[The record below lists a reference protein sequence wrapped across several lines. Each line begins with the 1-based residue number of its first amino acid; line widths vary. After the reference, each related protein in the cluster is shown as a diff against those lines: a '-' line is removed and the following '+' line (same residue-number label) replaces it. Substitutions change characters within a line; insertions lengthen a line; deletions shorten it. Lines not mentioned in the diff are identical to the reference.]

1 MAAIIF
7 PQNPTL
13 NQEFTPAGSTVT
25 YKWNGTYWQL
35 ATATIANSASFA
47 GTASFVI
54 NPPISSSYALTASF
68 ALNGGGT
75 GITNTG
81 SFTGS
86 FTGSVL
92 GSASYALTASYAMN
106 GGGTGITNTGSF
118 TGSFTG
124 SVLGTASYATNA
136 LTSSFAITS
145 SYNFITQ
152 STVFT
157 ASYVSGSSVDGAVLS
172 SSYALTAS
180 YAMNGGG
187 TGITNTGSFTGSFT
201 GSVLGSAS
209 FAETASFVTTA
220 QTASFVNTARTASF
234 VDVAQTASFVNTART
249 ASWVSGNSVVGAVTS
264 SLTSSFSFSASL
276 AVQSTRAQFSLV
288 SGIGATAG
296 EYSLMFASTGATGY
310 VPAYIETAGNMLRY
324 NPSIDRLIVGSIS
337 ASNGFTG
344 SLFGTAQT
352 ASFISSFTYPGEI
365 HVSTGSGNDT
375 TGNGTIGNPYQTL
388 PKAFSVAT
396 STSTIFI
403 HPGTYTGIITV
414 SGSHCTITGYGAGG
428 ASDSTINGSLIFK
441 NTTAG
446 TTTVSNLNIGTLAL
460 QGTGSVIV
468 NSCTLSNY
476 LYNTISSGNIVRN
489 TIINGFSDARSSSPT
504 ASINFDNSTLL
515 GFTVGDGSVGSSFG
529 NYSISNCRLRSD
541 LVNAG
546 DTGCVLVVNDTVIS
560 GNFSGSFRG
569 TSILNNVALRNSDGS
584 LNRFFNIGSAA
595 TSSITNVTW
604 DESFGTTVRI
614 QGLTNFRQHSFSNT
628 LSATSFIGTASWAS
642 NAVNANF
649 ATTAQTVLGSIQ
661 TASLAFTA
669 SFVDTARTASFVNG
683 SNVVGVIPSASIA
696 QTASWITGS
705 GVFGIVSN
713 AYTASYIEK
722 SWMNAYRQGAAT
734 TWNVSVG
741 GTNTQTM
748 FANGVSSGSIS
759 SKITYSANI
768 FTFQPGDYD
777 IFFTLGQV
785 TFPAG
790 FPDTGWMT
798 YRAGFLSGVLDSSW
812 ASTAFVYGRTAAS
825 ASYNIPYSQGIVRLT
840 ATANLI
846 ITTTGN
852 SGNVRSGGG
861 LVQPLIGIGDGFRMI
876 AREL

>member
-1 MAAIIF
+1 
-7 PQNPTL
+7 
-13 NQEFTPAGSTVT
+13 
-25 YKWNGTYWQL
+25 
-35 ATATIANSASFA
+35 
-47 GTASFVI
+47 
-54 NPPISSSYALTASF
+54 
-68 ALNGGGT
+68 
-75 GITNTG
+75 
-81 SFTGS
+81 
-86 FTGSVL
+86 
-92 GSASYALTASYAMN
+92 
-106 GGGTGITNTGSF
+106 
-118 TGSFTG
+118 
-124 SVLGTASYATNA
+124 
-136 LTSSFAITS
+136 
-145 SYNFITQ
+145 
-152 STVFT
+152 
-157 ASYVSGSSVDGAVLS
+157 
-172 SSYALTAS
+172 
-180 YAMNGGG
+180 
-187 TGITNTGSFTGSFT
+187 
-201 GSVLGSAS
+201 
-209 FAETASFVTTA
+209 
-220 QTASFVNTARTASF
+220 
-234 VDVAQTASFVNTART
+234 
-249 ASWVSGNSVVGAVTS
+249 
-264 SLTSSFSFSASL
+264 
-276 AVQSTRAQFSLV
+276 
-288 SGIGATAG
+288 
-296 EYSLMFASTGATGY
+296 MFASTGATGY

-344 SLFGTAQT
+344 SLFGTAET

-403 HPGTYTGIITV
+403 HPGTYTGLITV

-428 ASDSTINGSLIFK
+428 ASGITINGSLIFK

-460 QGTGSVIV
+460 QGAGSVIV

-476 LYNTISSGNIVRN
+476 LYNTVSSGNIVRN

-515 GFTVGDGSVGSSFG
+515 GFTVGDGSVGNSFG

-546 DTGCVLVVNDTVIS
+546 DTGCVLVVNDTLIS

-569 TSILNNVALRNSDGS
+569 TSILNNVALRNLDGS

-683 SNVVGVIPSASIA
+683 SNVVGAIPSASIA

-705 GVFGIVSN
+705 GVFGIVSS
-713 AYTASYIEK
+713 AYTASYIQK

-748 FANGVSSGSIS
+748 FANGVTSGSIS

-768 FTFQPGDYD
+768 FTFQPGVYD

-785 TFPAG
+785 TFPVG

-798 YRAGFLSGVLDSSW
+798 YRAGFLSGVVDSSW

-825 ASYNIPYSQGIVRLT
+825 ASYNIPYSQGIVELT